1 MSEQAVPTGA
11 TNGLAASSPTAI
23 VCGDYAAADSLT
35 GTRRPPHGRRRVPRL
50 RLRRTEWALCG
61 VVLVGSLAAAGDA
74 ALSLGNP
81 GAGQAWVRVAI
92 VGGLVGAGAFGC
104 AVRGRER
111 MGLLLLGSGLFAAL
125 WLMNGASDRFAFS
138 VGALFSGLAPGVFA
152 YLLLVYPTGRLRSDS
167 ERRFVAVL
175 GCGASMLWLLAILTA
190 AQPPMH
196 SPFLRCAPHCPRS
209 EFFTGVTLG
218 AGTYVVRTLLVLAW
232 VTMACATPLLIAR
245 RARSVSSPVKRSLP
259 PIQLVAMANAL
270 CLFMYLVAYSARSD
284 LAAPLGST
292 YVGLVLAIPFAML
305 LGLALERLFMGRAL
319 LAFLDQMARL
329 PHADPQSLIAAA
341 LRDPSL
347 QIAYERSG
355 AGGSYVDLSGAPVA
369 PPHSNAR
376 RAVTWIERDDHAI
389 AAISYDSE
397 LADQE
402 PFVHAAGAAAV
413 MRLERLRLEADLK
426 ASTAEVAATRTR
438 LKAST
443 AELAASRTRL
453 VEPAYTERR
462 RIERDLHDS
471 VQQDLVGLRIKLD
484 MVAEAVKEDPNDG
497 ALMIASM
504 GLQMDHVIEALR
516 SLARGIYPSLLAER
530 GLGEALKSAGRR
542 CPAPV
547 TVDAR
552 GIGRY
557 DQDVEIAVYFCCLEA
572 LQNVAKHAGPDARA
586 SIRLRQERNDL
597 IAEVRDTGKGFI
609 PVAAVDN
616 HGLQNMHDR
625 IEAVGGVLIVD
636 TLGQGTCIRAV
647 IPTR

>member
-1 MSEQAVPTGA
+1 MSENVVPTSTA
-11 TNGLAASSPTAI
+11 NGLAQSSSPAI
-23 VCGDYAAADSLT
+23 VCGDYLPGDGSSAS
-35 GTRRPPHGRRRVPRL
+35 RRAPNGRWPVRGPRL
-50 RLRRTEWALCG
+50 RAAEWGVCG
-61 VVLVGSLAAAGDA
+61 VVLLGSLAAAGDA

-81 GAGQAWVRVAI
+81 QAGETWVRVAI

-104 AVRGRER
+104 ATRGRER
-111 MGLLLLGSGLFAAL
+111 MGVLLLGGGLFAAL
-125 WLMNGASDRFAFS
+125 WLMNGASDQFAYS
-138 VGALFSGLAPGVFA
+138 IGALFSGLAPGVFA

-167 ERRFVAVL
+167 ERRFVVFL
-175 GCGASMLWLLAILTA
+175 GAGSSLLWVLAILTK

-196 SPFLRCAPHCPRS
+196 SPFLRCAPHCPHS

-218 AGTYVVRTLLVLAW
+218 AGAYLVRTLLVLSWMTIAW
-232 VTMACATPLLIAR
+232 ATPVLIAR
-245 RARSVSSPVKRSLP
+245 RARFASSPVKRSLP
-259 PIQLVAMANAL
+259 PIQLVASANAL
-270 CLFMYLVAYSARSD
+270 CLSLYLIFYSARSH
-284 LAAPLGST
+284 LAAPLGAA

-319 LAFLDQMARL
+319 LAFLDQMGRL

-355 AGGSYVDLSGAPVA
+355 AGGTYVDLSGAPVG
-369 PPHSNAR
+369 PPRSNSQ
-376 RAVTWIERDDHAI
+376 RAVTWIERDEHPV
-389 AAISYDSE
+389 AAITYDSE

-413 MRLERLRLEADLK
+413 MRLERFRLEAELR

-453 VEPAYTERR
+453 VETAYTERR

-484 MVAEAVKEDPNDG
+484 MVAEAVKEDPDNG
-497 ALMIASM
+497 ARMIASL
-504 GLQMDHVIEALR
+504 GLQMDHVLEALR

-542 CPAPV
+542 CATPV

-557 DQDVEIAVYFCCLEA
+557 DQDVEVAVYFCCLEA
-572 LQNVAKHAGPDARA
+572 LQNVAKHAGPDATG
-586 SIRLRQERNDL
+586 SVRLRQEREDL
-597 IAEVRDTGKGFI
+597 IVEVRDTGKGFN
-609 PVAAVDN
+609 PATAVDN
-616 HGLQNMHDR
+616 HGLRNMRDR
-625 IEAVGGVLIVD
+625 IEAVGGALAID
-636 TLGQGTCIRAV
+636 TPVQGTCIRAV